1 MVRRMV
7 GDKALGLDGF
17 SIAFLQTCWH
27 VIKDEIMEVLHENER
42 FEKSPNITLI
52 TLILKKPSAVEVKD
66 Y

>member
-1 MVRRMV
+1 MRQMV
-7 GDKALGLDGF
+7 GDKALALDGF
-17 SIAFLQTCWH
+17 SIAFLQTCWN

-52 TLILKKPSAVEVKD
+52 TLIPQKPSAVEVKD